1 MERIISYAISCVA
14 VLYTVLGTCG
24 YLTFKSNTSGNV
36 LTNYPSSGLTEAMR
50 LSFCF
55 SCIISFPLLIFPIR
69 TAMYTLC
76 KPVFDRYFVS
86 YESLDENVELKVK
99 TSEEDGFQKDGFQ
112 KDGFQKETS
121 GLLSKKSEAKI
132 HIPEKIFYGM
142 SVMINLATLTVAILV
157 PDIAALLKIVGS
169 TMGATL
175 AFIIPALIALKHK
188 PSNDS
193 QLKHTESFEF
203 IKKTFSPFR
212 C

>member
-1 MERIISYAISCVA
+1 
-14 VLYTVLGTCG
+14 
-24 YLTFKSNTSGNV
+24 
-36 LTNYPSSGLTEAMR
+36 
-50 LSFCF
+50 
-55 SCIISFPLLIFPIR
+55 LLIFPIR

-76 KPVFDRYFVS
+76 KPVFDRFFVS
-86 YESLDENVELKVK
+86 YESLEETVELKVK
-99 TSEEDGFQKDGFQ
+99 ISEEDGFQK
-112 KDGFQKETS
+112 ETR

-142 SVMINLATLTVAILV
+142 SVMINLVTLTVAILV

-175 AFIIPALIALKHK
+175 AFIIPGLIALKHK

-203 IKKTFSPFR
+203 MKKM
-212 C
+212 